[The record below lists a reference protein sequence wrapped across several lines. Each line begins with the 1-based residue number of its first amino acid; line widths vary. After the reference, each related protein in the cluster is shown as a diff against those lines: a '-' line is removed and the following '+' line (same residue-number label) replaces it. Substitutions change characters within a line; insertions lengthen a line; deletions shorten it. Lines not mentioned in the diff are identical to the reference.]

1 MSGSGNKQRSTSRR
15 ILSAL
20 LRLGPL
26 TLCLASAAPSSHADE
41 LEPHRV
47 ENLAYGQALFEYY
60 QDHELNAIT
69 RLMIAEERPQ
79 TDVQQHESNLLLADL
94 YYGYGL
100 YEESRQRFAQLLG
113 AEVSDSI
120 QNRIW
125 FNLARLR
132 FDQGYHD
139 QSLELLARI
148 NDRLPDNI
156 EAERKFLQTNL
167 LIGNQQYDDAADLSN
182 RIDAQSIWK
191 FYARYNLAVS
201 LVEGERSEQGRFLLD
216 QLGQIEAED
225 AERLALRDRANLS
238 LGLKQIRLEQPE
250 SAIDALSRVRLH
262 GPLSHEALLASG
274 WAWHQLGQYEKA
286 LVPWRELL
294 RRNSLDS
301 ATQEAILA
309 IPANYA
315 AAGENILALRSF
327 ESAAE
332 QFNGQLALLDL
343 AVESIENDGLVAA
356 LREHA
361 ILFDRASL
369 QRLPPSSDVTPYLH
383 RLLASPGFQREIK
396 RYQQLLDIRG
406 SLRYWGTSFPA
417 LELMLEERRR
427 GFIQKLPKLEST
439 TSFEQLDDLRA
450 QRDLFADQVGAIER
464 DGDYLALVDSTE
476 QEHLDRLGRVAS
488 AIENVSASRNT
499 AYQADMHRL
508 LSGLLHYELE
518 TDFPARFWQA
528 KKQLLLLDRALGES
542 EQRASDLRRI
552 RESTELE
559 FASFDQRISG
569 QEERIRQLR
578 SNVSQLLARQEAHI
592 NKLAIEEIRWQQ
604 RHVVQLRLNARFE
617 LAKLYDELAADSET
631 RSPVPEDE
639 TGEPGSPSTEGD
651 TLPSEPDTQTSELDV
666 PPTEAEVQ

>member
-1 MSGSGNKQRSTSRR
+1 MSGSGNKHRFSNRGISLAPLRR
-15 ILSAL
+15 AL
-20 LRLGPL
+20 VA
-26 TLCLASAAPSSHADE
+26 LCLGTIPWLTAADD
-41 LEPHRV
+41 LEVHRV
-47 ENLAYGQALFEYY
+47 ENLAYGQALYEFF

-69 RLMIAEERPQ
+69 RLMIAEQRPQ
-79 TDVQQHESNLLLADL
+79 TEVQQHESNLLLADL

-100 YEESRQRFAQLLG
+100 YEESRNRFAQLLG

-132 FDQGYHD
+132 FDQGFHQ

-148 NDRLPDNI
+148 NDRLPANI

-167 LIGNQQYDDAADLSN
+167 LLIDQQYDEAADLSN
-182 RIDAQSIWK
+182 RIASQSIWK
-191 FYARYNLAVS
+191 IYARYNLAVS
-201 LVEGERSEQGRFLLD
+201 LIEDDRYDQGRFLLD
-216 QLGQIEAED
+216 QIGQIEPDKTAADNSEV
-225 AERLALRDRANLS
+225 LALRDRANLS
-238 LGLKQIRLEQPE
+238 LGLKQIRLELPE
-250 SAIDALSRVRLH
+250 SAIDSLSRVRLN

-274 WAWHQLGQYEKA
+274 WAWHQLKEYEKA

-315 AAGENILALRSF
+315 AAGQDILALRNF
-327 ESAAE
+327 EMAAE
-332 QFNGQLALLDL
+332 QFNSQLALLDQ
-343 AVESIENDGLVAA
+343 AVTAIENDGLIAA

-406 SLRYWGTSFPA
+406 SLRYWSTSFPA

-427 GFIQKLPKLEST
+427 GFEQKIPLLQRS
-439 TSFEQLDDLRA
+439 TSFDRLDELSTERDVFA
-450 QRDLFADQVGAIER
+450 QQVESIER
-464 DGDYLALVDSTE
+464 NNDYLALVNTAE
-476 QEHLDRLGRVAS
+476 QEHLDRLERVGS
-488 AIENVSASRNT
+488 AIDKLSASQNT

-508 LSGLLHYELE
+508 LSGLLNYELE
-518 TDFPARFWQA
+518 TDFPVRFWKA
-528 KKQLLLLDRALGES
+528 KKQLIHLDRALAES
-542 EQRASDLRRI
+542 EQRATGLRQI
-552 RESTELE
+552 RERTELE
-559 FASFDQRISG
+559 FAQFDQRISG
-569 QEERIRQLR
+569 QEDRIRNLR
-578 SNVSQLLARQEAHI
+578 NNVAELLARQEAHI

-604 RHVVQLRLNARFE
+604 QHVVKLRLNARFE
-617 LAKLYDELAADSET
+617 LAKLYDKLAA
-631 RSPVPEDE
+631 
-639 TGEPGSPSTEGD
+639 EP
-651 TLPSEPDTQTSELDV
+651 
-666 PPTEAEVQ
+666 EAE